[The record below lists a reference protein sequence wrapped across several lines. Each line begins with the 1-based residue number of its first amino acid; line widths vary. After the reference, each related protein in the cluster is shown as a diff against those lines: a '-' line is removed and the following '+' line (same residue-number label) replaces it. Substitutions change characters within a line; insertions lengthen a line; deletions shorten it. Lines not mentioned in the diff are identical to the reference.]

1 MKKFLREKSIS
12 KVPFF
17 IMIILLTI
25 AALEMGGATIL
36 KLGIYGAVTSGNS
49 MEKTIHDGGRV
60 LEISSAVKS
69 IKRGD
74 LVSIE
79 VYLDDEKTMILKRVI
94 AMPGETIDIKGA
106 NVYINGEILDE
117 PYAYYSEA
125 GNDGV
130 QGTLRED
137 EYFVMGDNR
146 IVSLDSRHMGP
157 IPKDAIKSVVLKYK

>member
-1 MKKFLREKSIS
+1 MKKFFREKSIP

-17 IMIILLTI
+17 IMIIAFTLI
-25 AALEMGGATIL
+25 ALEAGGTTIM
-36 KLGIYGAVTSGNS
+36 KLGIYASATSGDS
-49 MEKTIHDGGRV
+49 MEKTIHSGGRV
-60 LEISSAVKS
+60 LGISSAVKG

-74 LVSIE
+74 VVSIAA
-79 VYLDDEKTMILKRVI
+79 YIDDEKAKLLKRVI

-125 GNDGV
+125 GNDV
-130 QGTLRED
+130 VKRTLGED

-146 IVSLDSRHMGP
+146 IVSLDSRHIGP